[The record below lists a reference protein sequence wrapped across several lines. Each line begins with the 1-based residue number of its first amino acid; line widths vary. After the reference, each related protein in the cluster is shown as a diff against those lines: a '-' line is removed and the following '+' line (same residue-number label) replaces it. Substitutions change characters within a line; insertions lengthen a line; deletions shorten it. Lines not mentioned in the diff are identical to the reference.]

1 MTIDTILEFKTTEAF
16 KFEALLASKVR
27 MYAQPSAL
35 AMYQEGKLDAITLRR
50 TPAFPFLLPV
60 DVVP

>member
-1 MTIDTILEFKTTEAF
+1 VTITTVLNFDTTDQFKL
-16 KFEALLASKVR
+16 EALQASAVR